1 MTHRGRKGL
10 GHLLPMVKNVPVNY
24 AIRFSGPVTA
34 LTARRVVSS
43 DSAMLHRLAVAKSSC
58 KGNPASFSPSLPRST
73 FTYFTSLVTLQ
84 LARFVCRNSEEQFLM
99 SSRDTRSA
107 AGSAVDST
115 AEPAASQSPA
125 SVPPPNLLGE
135 APTSQKRKSSQL
147 STSSQMPSNSLM
159 APPPRRS
166 RRVKDEDPELGSLP
180 SPPPRRRQ
188 AKRLTAMATSG

>member
-107 AGSAVDST
+107 TGSAVDSA
-115 AEPAASQSPA
+115 AEPAASQS
-125 SVPPPNLLGE
+125 VPPPTLLGE
-135 APTSQKRKSSQL
+135 APTSQKRKASQL
-147 STSSQMPSNSLM
+147 STNTSSQMPSDSLM

-166 RRVKDEDPELGSLP
+166 RRVKNQDPEPASLP
-180 SPPPRRRQ
+180 SPPSRQRQ
-188 AKRLTAMATSG
+188 AKQLTAMATSG